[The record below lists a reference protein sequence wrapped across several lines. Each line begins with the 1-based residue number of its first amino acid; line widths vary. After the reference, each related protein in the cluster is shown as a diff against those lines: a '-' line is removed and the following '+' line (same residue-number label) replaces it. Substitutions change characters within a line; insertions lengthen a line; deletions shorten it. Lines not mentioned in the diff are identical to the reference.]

1 MSKCRLFRLAL
12 TVFSALRAFRFSVAM
27 NKTAPTNSKLGRAK
41 AALLFARSPKLIP
54 LALFIATFAVYYF
67 SNSHSGSYYDYTFRI
82 AEAILDGRLGL
93 TERPPDWLNEMVP
106 LDGKYYSVFPL
117 GAVLA
122 MLPLAA
128 IKRLGLIELF
138 PGTLIAAM
146 LAGAASLLFYL
157 LSARYGDSVKRR
169 LTLTLLPVFG
179 TWMWANLA
187 FAGAWQIALGFAV
200 VGQLGALYF
209 ILIDYRPTLA
219 GFCFALAF
227 GNRTEIILL
236 APIFIYLVIKRAPPD
251 VVKEG
256 ARPWRMAD
264 RFVAIP
270 IALGLLTLGYNYARF
285 SSILDFGYARIP
297 GVLNEP
303 WYQHGIFS
311 IHAIPLNAGAMLF
324 ETWRLV
330 DRFPYLRPTGFGGSI
345 FLSCPFLIYLF
356 RTGARDS
363 ILKTLAWVA
372 VAVLTLTLWLHG
384 NPGGWQISYRYA
396 MELLPWMFLILLESS
411 PKRVG
416 LVEVALFL
424 ASIAIN
430 AYSTWL
436 FLWTQGINS

>member
-1 MSKCRLFRLAL
+1 MS
-12 TVFSALRAFRFSVAM
+12 M
-27 NKTAPTNSKLGRAK
+27 NKTEATNSNLGGAK
-41 AALLFARSPKLIP
+41 AALLFGRSPKLIP
-54 LALFIATFAVYYF
+54 SALFIATFAVYYF

-82 AEAILDGRLGL
+82 AEAMLNGKLGL

-106 LDGKYYSVFPL
+106 FNGQYYSVFPL

-128 IKRLGLIELF
+128 LKRLGLIELF
-138 PGTLIAAM
+138 PGTLT
-146 LAGAASLLFYL
+146 AASLAAAAALLFYL
-157 LSARYGDSVKRR
+157 LSARYGDGVKRR
-169 LTLTLLPVFG
+169 LMLTLLPVFG

-236 APIFIYLVIKRAPPD
+236 APVFIYLIVKYAPPD
-251 VVKEG
+251 VVKDG
-256 ARPWRMAD
+256 ARPLRMIAS
-264 RFVAIP
+264 FVAIP

-285 SSILDFGYARIP
+285 SSIFDFGYARIP
-297 GVLNEP
+297 GVLDEP

-311 IHAIPLNAGAMLF
+311 IHAIPLNAKAMLF
-324 ETWRLV
+324 ETWRRV
-330 DRFPYLRPTGFGGSI
+330 DRFPYFTPTGFGGSI

-356 RTGARDS
+356 RTGARNAT
-363 ILKTLAWVA
+363 LKKLSWVA
-372 VAVLTLTLWLHG
+372 IAVLTLTLWLHG

-436 FLWTQGINS
+436 FLWTQAINS

>member
-1 MSKCRLFRLAL
+1 MGLIRLIRPISPAH
-12 TVFSALRAFRFSVAM
+12 V
-27 NKTAPTNSKLGRAK
+27 
-41 AALLFARSPKLIP
+41 FARRQKFIP
-54 LALFIATFAVYYF
+54 PALFVGVFTVYYF
-67 SNSHSGSYYDYTFRI
+67 SNSHSGSFYDYTFRI
-82 AEAILDGRLGL
+82 ADALLDAKLGL

-106 LDGKYYSVFPL
+106 LDGRYYSVFPL

-128 IKRLGLIELF
+128 LKRLGLIELF
-138 PGTLIAAM
+138 PGTLIAAV
-146 LAGAASLLFYL
+146 LAGAAALLFYL
-157 LSARYGDSVKRR
+157 LSAKYGEVVRR
-169 LTLTLLPVFG
+169 RVMLAILPVFG

-187 FAGAWQIALGFAV
+187 FAGAWHIALGFAV

-209 ILIDYRPTLA
+209 ILIDYRPALA
-219 GFCFALAF
+219 GLCFALAF

-236 APIFIYLVIKRAPPD
+236 APIFVYLIIKHAPTD
-251 VVKEG
+251 AVKG
-256 ARPWRMAD
+256 GMSRWLVAS
-264 RFVAIP
+264 RFVAVP

-297 GVLNEP
+297 GVLDEP

-311 IHAIPLNAGAMLF
+311 VHAIPLNAKAMLF
-324 ETWRLV
+324 ETWR
-330 DRFPYLRPTGFGGSI
+330 RIPGFPYITPTGFGGSI

-356 RTGARDS
+356 KSGARDAR
-363 ILKTLAWVA
+363 LKTLAWIA

-396 MELLPWMFLILLESS
+396 TELLPWMFLILLENGAKKVS
-411 PKRVG
+411 PIEAT
-416 LVEVALFL
+416 LLL

-436 FLWTQGINS
+436 FLWTQYINA